1 MSCLRR
7 IAALLGAGLLVLGL
21 GCGVR
26 PTADTTPANA
36 AGADGFPQTVTD
48 SSSHSQTL
56 PRRPARIVS
65 TAPSNTEILFA
76 VGAGEQVVGVTTYC
90 NFPAEA
96 AQRDKVGGFAPK
108 SVSVE
113 RIVALKP
120 DLVLTTGRLQ
130 QPLTESLRKL
140 GLPVLSYDA
149 QTLED
154 VARNV
159 RLIGQATGCKKAA
172 DVLAAKLEQ
181 RLASARAR
189 FADLPAS
196 ARPRV
201 LLLLSEDPLMTAGPK
216 TFAGQMLE
224 VAGGRNLFADV
235 TEQFPRISEEEII
248 KRNPAA
254 ILLWERG
261 DCAPRK
267 ERLGKRPGWSR
278 FDAFRNDR
286 ILAIDDDLLARAGPR
301 LFDGLEKMAE
311 LLHPPARTGEK

>member
-1 MSCLRR
+1 MSFSRR
-7 IAALLGAGLLVLGL
+7 IAAVLGAGLLGL
-21 GCGVR
+21 GPGCVR
-26 PTADTTPANA
+26 PAAEPLTTNA
-36 AGADGFPQTVTD
+36 EGSDGFPRTVTD
-48 SSSHSQTL
+48 SSGHSLTL
-56 PRRPARIVS
+56 PRRPARVVS

-76 VGAGEQVVGVTTYC
+76 VGAGGQVVGVTTYC

-96 AQRDKVGGFAPK
+96 AGRDTVGGFSPK
-108 SVSVE
+108 SISVE

-130 QPLTESLRKL
+130 QPLTESLRAL

-149 QTLED
+149 QTLDD

-159 RLIGQATGCKKAA
+159 RLVGRAAGCQVAA
-172 DVLAAKLEQ
+172 DSLAATLDR
-181 RLASARAR
+181 RLAGVRQR
-189 FADLPAS
+189 FADLPAGD
-196 ARPRV
+196 RPRV

-224 VAGGRNLFADV
+224 VAGGRNVFADV
-235 TEQFPRISEEEII
+235 TEQFPRLSEEEII
-248 KRNPAA
+248 KRNPSA

-267 ERLGKRPGWSR
+267 ERLGKRPGWGR

-286 ILAIDDDLLARAGPR
+286 ILAIDDDLLSRAGPR
-301 LFDGLEKMAE
+301 LYDGLEKLAE
-311 LLHPPARTGEK
+311 LLHPEP